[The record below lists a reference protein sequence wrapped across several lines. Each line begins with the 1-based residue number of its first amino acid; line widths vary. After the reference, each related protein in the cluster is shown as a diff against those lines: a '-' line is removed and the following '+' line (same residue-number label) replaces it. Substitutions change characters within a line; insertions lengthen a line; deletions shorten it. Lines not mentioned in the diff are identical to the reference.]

1 MSKRTKFLVSI
12 IVSFAVLIISTG
24 LLIYFLIKEDK
35 NNSNNNPPSTET
47 IDKYTPENKLL
58 MTNALKELF
67 AIDDNNNQE
76 IWLNEYIDKTIVSV
90 ADSFEKAGID
100 IKIFNY
106 MVNYLS
112 TIKSKIANINF
123 DITGIIDGD
132 KISIAELMQIFGQ
145 TDNFNIMYNLFG
157 DFYASG
163 ITNLELGRFLYYFIE
178 EQITLIDEYSL
189 DIIKSVNATT
199 SSNEVQTLLSGL
211 IIDITT
217 ILDKDFD
224 SVSVDEF
231 AKAIE
236 GVLNS
241 LSNFVRLYEKLNI
254 YQVVEMFEN
263 IKNGNISADELE
275 TLVQSLKADLNNMV
289 DPETGKI
296 ISLPA
301 ESYKIIFSITT
312 KLPAITQ
319 LLKLANV
326 PIPDSF
332 DITEYINP
340 IINLI
345 PKVEDFINRF
355 FNGILNVLDKI
366 NNTTILNVVGEDGE
380 QYIAQTTMAQAII
393 DNIKQITQ
401 KDDIE
406 INTNTFIIISK
417 LLSGLFDTNSLNIN
431 FIDSFMNNID
441 PILNLVID
449 ISGINDIDSLEM
461 INSYVSNFKTA
472 ISTINI
478 LANQDLGTSE
488 NQLLDIAPNL
498 FLIYDKLESFIT
510 SIYNKDYFT
519 AQQIVI
525 GTAIFLIIPIIVIGI
540 PAFVV
545 SLPITMI
552 FALPFISIG
561 LGTVVI
567 YVAVIPILIA
577 LDVSGLNINWE
588 HMFEY
593 EYLLNLIKAIMSD
606 MGHEVTAENYFELF
620 GSIINIGATYIVE
633 WFRAQ
638 MGWRPVQT
646 I

>member
-132 KISIAELMQIFGQ
+132 KISIAQLMQIFGQ
-145 TDNFNIMYNLFG
+145 TDNFNVMYNLFG

-189 DIIKSVNATT
+189 DIIKSVNVTT

-401 KDDIE
+401 KDNIE

-449 ISGINDIDSLEM
+449 ISGVNDIDSLEM

>member
-35 NNSNNNPPSTET
+35 NNSSNNPPSTEI

-132 KISIAELMQIFGQ
+132 KISIAQLMQIFGQ
-145 TDNFNIMYNLFG
+145 TDNFNAMYNLFG

-189 DIIKSVNATT
+189 DIIKSVNVTT

-217 ILDKDFD
+217 ILNENFG
-224 SVSVDEF
+224 SISVDEF

-275 TLVQSLKADLNNMV
+275 TLVQSLKADLTNMV
-289 DPETGKI
+289 DPETSKL
-296 ISLPA
+296 ISLPT

-332 DITEYINP
+332 DIAEYINP

-366 NNTTILNVVGEDGE
+366 NNTTVLNVVGEDGE

-401 KDDIE
+401 NGNIE
-406 INTNTFIIISK
+406 INSNTFIILSK

-441 PILNLVID
+441 PILDLVID
-449 ISGINDIDSLEM
+449 ISGVNDIDSLEM
-461 INSYVSNFKTA
+461 INSYVSNFKIA
-472 ISTINI
+472 ISTINV

-552 FALPFISIG
+552 FALPFIAIG
-561 LGTVVI
+561 LGTAVI
-567 YVAVIPILIA
+567 FVAVIPILIA
-577 LDVSGLNINWE
+577 LDVGGLDIKWE

-606 MGHEVTAENYFELF
+606 MGHEVTADNYFELF

>member
-35 NNSNNNPPSTET
+35 NNSSNNPPSTET
-47 IDKYTPENKLL
+47 IDKYTPESKLL

-76 IWLNEYIDKTIVSV
+76 IWLNEYIDKTIISV

-132 KISIAELMQIFGQ
+132 KISIAQLMQIFGQ
-145 TDNFNIMYNLFG
+145 TDNFNAMYNLFG

-189 DIIKSVNATT
+189 DIIKSVNVTT

-289 DPETGKI
+289 DPETGKL
-296 ISLPA
+296 ISLPT

-332 DITEYINP
+332 DIAEYINP

-366 NNTTILNVVGEDGE
+366 NNTTVLNVVGEDGE
-380 QYIAQTTMAQAII
+380 QYIAQTTLAQAII

-401 KDDIE
+401 NGNIE
-406 INTNTFIIISK
+406 INSNTFIIISK

-441 PILNLVID
+441 PILDLVID
-449 ISGINDIDSLEM
+449 ISGVNDIDSLEM
-461 INSYVSNFKTA
+461 INSYVSNFKIA
-472 ISTINI
+472 ISTINV

-552 FALPFISIG
+552 FALPFIAIG

-567 YVAVIPILIA
+567 FVAVIPILIA
-577 LDVSGLNINWE
+577 LDVGGLDIKWE

-606 MGHEVTAENYFELF
+606 MGHEVTADNYFELF
-620 GSIINIGATYIVE
+620 GSIINIGATYVVE
-633 WFRAQ
+633 WFRTQ
-638 MGWRPVQT
+638 MGWQPVQT

>member
-132 KISIAELMQIFGQ
+132 KISIAQLMQIFGQ
-145 TDNFNIMYNLFG
+145 TDNFNVMYNLFG

-289 DPETGKI
+289 DSETGKI

-401 KDDIE
+401 NGNIE
-406 INTNTFIIISK
+406 INSNTFIILSK

-449 ISGINDIDSLEM
+449 ISGVNDIDSLEM

-552 FALPFISIG
+552 FALPFIAIG
-561 LGTVVI
+561 LGTAVI
-567 YVAVIPILIA
+567 FVAVIPILIA
-577 LDVSGLNINWE
+577 LDVSGLDINWG

-593 EYLLNLIKAIMSD
+593 EYLLNLIKSIMSD

-620 GSIINIGATYIVE
+620 GSIINIGATYVVE

>member
-35 NNSNNNPPSTET
+35 NNSSNNPPSTET

-76 IWLNEYIDKTIVSV
+76 IWLNEYIDKTIISV

-132 KISIAELMQIFGQ
+132 KISIAQLMQIFGQ
-145 TDNFNIMYNLFG
+145 TDNFNAMYNLFG

-189 DIIKSVNATT
+189 DIIKSVNVTT

-217 ILDKDFD
+217 ILNENFG
-224 SVSVDEF
+224 SISVDEF

-275 TLVQSLKADLNNMV
+275 TLVQSLKADLTNMV
-289 DPETGKI
+289 DPETGKL
-296 ISLPA
+296 ISLPT

-332 DITEYINP
+332 DIAEYINP

-366 NNTTILNVVGEDGE
+366 NNTTVLNVVGEDGE
-380 QYIAQTTMAQAII
+380 QYIAQTTLAQAII

-401 KDDIE
+401 NGNIE
-406 INTNTFIIISK
+406 INSNTFIILSK

-449 ISGINDIDSLEM
+449 ISGVNDIDSLEM
-461 INSYVSNFKTA
+461 INSYVSNFKIA
-472 ISTINI
+472 ISTINV

-552 FALPFISIG
+552 FALPFIAIG

-567 YVAVIPILIA
+567 FVAVIPILIA
-577 LDVSGLNINWE
+577 LDVGGLDIKWE

-606 MGHEVTAENYFELF
+606 MGHEVTADNYFELF
-620 GSIINIGATYIVE
+620 GSIINIGATYVVE
-633 WFRAQ
+633 WFRTQ
-638 MGWRPVQT
+638 MGWQPVQT

>member
-35 NNSNNNPPSTET
+35 NNSSNNPPSTEI

-132 KISIAELMQIFGQ
+132 KISIAQLMQIFGQ
-145 TDNFNIMYNLFG
+145 TDNFNAMYNLFG

-189 DIIKSVNATT
+189 DIIKSVNVTT

-217 ILDKDFD
+217 ILNENFG
-224 SVSVDEF
+224 SISVDEF

-275 TLVQSLKADLNNMV
+275 TLVQSLKADLTNMV

-296 ISLPA
+296 ISLPT

-332 DITEYINP
+332 DIAEYINP

-401 KDDIE
+401 NGNIE
-406 INTNTFIIISK
+406 INSNTFIILSK

-449 ISGINDIDSLEM
+449 ISGKNDVDSLEM
-461 INSYVSNFKTA
+461 INSYVSNFKIA
-472 ISTINI
+472 ISTINV

-552 FALPFISIG
+552 FALPFIAIG
-561 LGTVVI
+561 LGTAVI
-567 YVAVIPILIA
+567 FVAVIPILIA
-577 LDVSGLNINWE
+577 LDVGGLDINWG

-593 EYLLNLIKAIMSD
+593 EYLLNLIKSIMSD
-606 MGHEVTAENYFELF
+606 MGHEVTADNYFELF
-620 GSIINIGATYIVE
+620 GSIINIGATYVVE
-633 WFRAQ
+633 WFRTQ
-638 MGWRPVQT
+638 MGWQPVQT

>member
-35 NNSNNNPPSTET
+35 NNSSNNPPSTET

-132 KISIAELMQIFGQ
+132 KISIAQLMQIFGQ
-145 TDNFNIMYNLFG
+145 TDNFNAMYNLFG

-189 DIIKSVNATT
+189 DIIKSVNVTT

-217 ILDKDFD
+217 ILNENFG
-224 SVSVDEF
+224 SISVDEF

-275 TLVQSLKADLNNMV
+275 TLVQSLKADLTNMV

-296 ISLPA
+296 ISLPT

-332 DITEYINP
+332 DIAEYINP

-366 NNTTILNVVGEDGE
+366 NNTTVLNVVGEDGE

-401 KDDIE
+401 NGNIE
-406 INTNTFIIISK
+406 INSNTFIILSK

-441 PILNLVID
+441 PILDLVID
-449 ISGINDIDSLEM
+449 ISGVNDIDSLEM
-461 INSYVSNFKTA
+461 INSYVSNFKIA
-472 ISTINI
+472 ISTINV

-552 FALPFISIG
+552 FALPFIAIG
-561 LGTVVI
+561 LGTAVI
-567 YVAVIPILIA
+567 FVAVIPILIA
-577 LDVSGLNINWE
+577 LDVGGLDIKWE

-606 MGHEVTAENYFELF
+606 MGHEVTADNYFELF

>member
-35 NNSNNNPPSTET
+35 NNSSNNPPSTET

-132 KISIAELMQIFGQ
+132 KISIAQLMQIFGQ
-145 TDNFNIMYNLFG
+145 TDNFNAMYNLFG

-189 DIIKSVNATT
+189 DIIKSVNVTT

-217 ILDKDFD
+217 ILNENFG
-224 SVSVDEF
+224 SISVDEF

-275 TLVQSLKADLNNMV
+275 TLVQSLKADLTNMV
-289 DPETGKI
+289 DPETGKL
-296 ISLPA
+296 ISLPT

-332 DITEYINP
+332 DFTKYINP

-401 KDDIE
+401 NGNIE
-406 INTNTFIIISK
+406 INSNTFIILSK

-441 PILNLVID
+441 PILDLVID
-449 ISGINDIDSLEM
+449 ISGVNDIDSLEM
-461 INSYVSNFKTA
+461 INSYVSNFKIA
-472 ISTINI
+472 ISTINV

-552 FALPFISIG
+552 FALPFIAIG

-567 YVAVIPILIA
+567 FVAVIPILIA
-577 LDVSGLNINWE
+577 LDVGGLDIKWE

-606 MGHEVTAENYFELF
+606 MGHEVTADNYFELF
-620 GSIINIGATYIVE
+620 GSIINIGATYVVE
-633 WFRAQ
+633 WFRTQ
-638 MGWRPVQT
+638 MGWQPVQT

>member
-67 AIDDNNNQE
+67 AIDDNNQE

-132 KISIAELMQIFGQ
+132 KISIAQLMQIFGQ
-145 TDNFNIMYNLFG
+145 TDNFNAMYNLFG

-401 KDDIE
+401 NDNIE

-441 PILNLVID
+441 PILILVID
-449 ISGINDIDSLEM
+449 ISGVNDIDSLEM

-552 FALPFISIG
+552 FALPFIAIG
-561 LGTVVI
+561 LGTAVI
-567 YVAVIPILIA
+567 FVAVIPILIA
-577 LDVSGLNINWE
+577 LDVGGLDIKWE

>member
-35 NNSNNNPPSTET
+35 NNSSNNPPSTET

-132 KISIAELMQIFGQ
+132 KISIAQLMQIFGQ
-145 TDNFNIMYNLFG
+145 TDNFNVMYNLFG

-189 DIIKSVNATT
+189 DIIKSVNVTT

-401 KDDIE
+401 NGNIE
-406 INTNTFIIISK
+406 INSNTFIILSK

-441 PILNLVID
+441 PILDLVID
-449 ISGINDIDSLEM
+449 ISGKNDVDSLEM
-461 INSYVSNFKTA
+461 INSYVSNFKIA
-472 ISTINI
+472 ISTINV

-552 FALPFISIG
+552 FALPFIAIG
-561 LGTVVI
+561 LGTAVI
-567 YVAVIPILIA
+567 FVAVIPILIA
-577 LDVSGLNINWE
+577 LDVSGLDINWG

-606 MGHEVTAENYFELF
+606 MGHEVTADNYFELF

>member
-132 KISIAELMQIFGQ
+132 KISIAQLMQIFGQ
-145 TDNFNIMYNLFG
+145 TDNFNVMYNLFG

-401 KDDIE
+401 KDNIE

-449 ISGINDIDSLEM
+449 ISGVNDIDSLEM

-545 SLPITMI
+545 SLPITII

>member
-35 NNSNNNPPSTET
+35 NNSSNNPPSKET
-47 IDKYTPENKLL
+47 IDKYTPESKLL

-132 KISIAELMQIFGQ
+132 KISIAQLMQIFGQ
-145 TDNFNIMYNLFG
+145 TDNFNAMYNLFG

-189 DIIKSVNATT
+189 DIIKSVNVTT

-217 ILDKDFD
+217 ILNENFG
-224 SVSVDEF
+224 SISVDEF

-275 TLVQSLKADLNNMV
+275 TLVQSLKADLTNMV
-289 DPETGKI
+289 DPETGKL
-296 ISLPA
+296 ISLPT

-332 DITEYINP
+332 DIAEYINP

-366 NNTTILNVVGEDGE
+366 NNTTVLNVVGEDGE

-401 KDDIE
+401 NGNIE
-406 INTNTFIIISK
+406 INSNTFIILSK

-441 PILNLVID
+441 PILDLVID
-449 ISGINDIDSLEM
+449 ISGVNDIDSLEM
-461 INSYVSNFKTA
+461 INSYVSNFKIA
-472 ISTINI
+472 ISTINV

-552 FALPFISIG
+552 FALPFIAIG
-561 LGTVVI
+561 LGTAVI
-567 YVAVIPILIA
+567 FVAVIPILIA
-577 LDVSGLNINWE
+577 LDVGGLDINWG

-593 EYLLNLIKAIMSD
+593 EYLLNLIKSIMSD

-620 GSIINIGATYIVE
+620 GSIINIGATYVVE

>member
-132 KISIAELMQIFGQ
+132 KISIAQLMQIFGQ
-145 TDNFNIMYNLFG
+145 TDNFNVMYNLFG

-401 KDDIE
+401 KDNIE

-449 ISGINDIDSLEM
+449 ISGVNDIDSLEM

>member
-35 NNSNNNPPSTET
+35 NNSSNNPPSTET

-132 KISIAELMQIFGQ
+132 KISIAQLMQIFGQ
-145 TDNFNIMYNLFG
+145 TDNFNAMYNLFG

-189 DIIKSVNATT
+189 DIIKSVNVTT

-217 ILDKDFD
+217 ILNENFG
-224 SVSVDEF
+224 SISVDEF

-275 TLVQSLKADLNNMV
+275 TLVQSLKADLTNMV
-289 DPETGKI
+289 DPETGKL
-296 ISLPA
+296 ISLPT

-332 DITEYINP
+332 DIAEYINP

-366 NNTTILNVVGEDGE
+366 NNTTVLNVVGEDGE

-401 KDDIE
+401 NGNIE
-406 INTNTFIIISK
+406 INSNTFIILSK

-441 PILNLVID
+441 PILDLVID
-449 ISGINDIDSLEM
+449 ISGVNDIDSLEM
-461 INSYVSNFKTA
+461 INSYVSNFKIA

-552 FALPFISIG
+552 FALPFIAIG

-567 YVAVIPILIA
+567 FVAVIPILIA
-577 LDVSGLNINWE
+577 LDVGGLDIKWE

-606 MGHEVTAENYFELF
+606 MGHEVTADNYFELF
-620 GSIINIGATYIVE
+620 GSIINIGATYVVE
-633 WFRAQ
+633 WFRTQ
-638 MGWRPVQT
+638 MGWQPVQT